1 MRFRLESEEVSS
13 LYASGQAPGI
23 PIDVRDAFFG
33 VLEAVEAAVGWTDL
47 DALFSLSPDYG
58 PGVRVRFRLRD
69 GWSLE
74 CHRELVADEMV
85 LVVNTMTQPV
95 NADE

>member
-1 MRFRLESEEVSS
+1 MRFRLESEEVIS

-33 VLEAVEAAVGWTDL
+33 VLEAVEAAVWFTD
-47 DALFSLSPDYG
+47 DPLFSLSPAYG
-58 PGVRVRFRLRD
+58 PGTRVRFLLND
-69 GWSLE
+69 GWSLQ
-74 CHRELVADEMV
+74 CHREPVAGEMV
-85 LVVNTMTQPV
+85 LVVNAIASPV